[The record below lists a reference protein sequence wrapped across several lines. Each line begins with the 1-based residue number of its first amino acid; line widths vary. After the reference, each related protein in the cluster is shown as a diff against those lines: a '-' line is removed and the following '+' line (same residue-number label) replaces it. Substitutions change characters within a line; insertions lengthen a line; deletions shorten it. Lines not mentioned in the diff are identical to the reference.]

1 MIVMKYLFLI
11 IIFYKQKTNARTR
24 SSGVFIYFKYT
35 SLLSSVVHFQGIFSE
50 YIVVLCY
57 PSFQGDCINSV
68 HW

>member
-11 IIFYKQKTNARTR
+11 IIFYKQKTNACTR

-50 YIVVLCY
+50 YIVVLL
-57 PSFQGDCINSV
+57 S
-68 HW
+68 